1 MHSTFISLSTC
12 LPAVFLLIYKFCG
25 VLSSIS
31 DKKRRC
37 KRMNEKSFTPDTAAR
52 LANRLRGQT
61 LVVPNLLKEH
71 MASWP
76 QGLINEHYERL
87 QHVFNGILD
96 W

>member
-12 LPAVFLLIYKFCG
+12 LPAVFLLVYKFC
-25 VLSSIS
+25 VILSFIS
-31 DKKRRC
+31 DNKRR
-37 KRMNEKSFTPDTAAR
+37 RETMNEKSIAPDATIR
-52 LANRLRGQT
+52 LANQLKGQK